1 MTLVQ
6 KLDSALAELSIPFY
20 PGYYEGNGKDY
31 GVYDSITD
39 EPAVFADDDNQA
51 TVSSCNVHLFV
62 KGDKNKKKKQL
73 IRLLKRAEFN
83 VGTLYE
89 LYESETGYTH
99 YIVAV
104 ESIGDDE
111 EQEE

>member
-20 PGYYEGNGKDY
+20 PGYYKGDGKDY
-31 GVYDSITD
+31 GVYDSIAD
-39 EPAVFADDDNQA
+39 EPAVFADDDNQF
-51 TVSSCNVHLFV
+51 TVSSCNIHLFV
-62 KGDKNKKKKQL
+62 KEDKNKKKKQL
-73 IRLLKRAEFN
+73 IQLLKRAEFN
-83 VGTLYE
+83 ISTLYE

-104 ESIGDDE
+104 ECIGDE
-111 EQEE
+111 EETEE

>member
-51 TVSSCNVHLFV
+51 NVSSCNVHLFV
-62 KGDKNKKKKQL
+62 KEDKNKKKKLL
-73 IRLLKRAEFN
+73 IRLLKSADFS
-83 VGTLYE
+83 VGTTYE
-89 LYESETGYTH
+89 IYESETGYTH

-104 ESIGDDE
+104 ECISDDE

>member
-51 TVSSCNVHLFV
+51 NVSSCNVHLFV
-62 KGDKNKKKKQL
+62 KEDKKKWSVDEILDDVMKVLDQL
-73 IRLLKRAEFN
+73 E
-83 VGTLYE
+83 
-89 LYESETGYTH
+89 
-99 YIVAV
+99 
-104 ESIGDDE
+104 D
-111 EQEE
+111 